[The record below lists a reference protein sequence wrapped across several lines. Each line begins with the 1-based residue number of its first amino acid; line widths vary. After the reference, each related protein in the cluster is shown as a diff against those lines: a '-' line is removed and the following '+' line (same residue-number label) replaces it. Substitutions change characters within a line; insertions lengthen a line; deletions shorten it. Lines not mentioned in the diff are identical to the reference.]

1 MRVLVVAEFSP
12 LGEAVI
18 EGLLAGHH
26 EIVEIWYGSG
36 RSGGDIEPTKR
47 EARSFAK
54 HLKRLDKGRGLPFR
68 DIGGTTHE
76 GRLSL
81 LDAIGRPP
89 GLVSAGSAIIF
100 RQPFLDAFDVAV
112 NFHPTLLP
120 HYRGPHPLDALI
132 LHGDADRYGGMT
144 MHLIN
149 AGIDEGAIVA
159 QRAIPRSSAR
169 HDLDWRR
176 RLSRAAGRMIEVD
189 FARLISGEV
198 KPSTQALEAGS
209 YVRLEDHQFTI
220 NEAWTV
226 QQVERVM
233 MDSGVMGQKRL
244 VRPLRS
250 TRGYFVC
257 GRPKLLGRP
266 SGADMVVRPWSVEL
280 DVEDGRLVLG
290 RERRPQR
297 WRRKFLMVWDRLR
310 FGFG

>member
-1 MRVLVVAEFSP
+1 MRVLVVAEFSA

-18 EGLLAGHH
+18 EGLLAGQH

-36 RSGGDIEPTKR
+36 RSGGDIELTARQARTVAKR
-47 EARSFAK
+47 
-54 HLKRLDKGRGLPFR
+54 LKRLDKGRGLPFR
-68 DIGGTTHE
+68 NVSGTSHADL
-76 GRLSL
+76 LSF

-100 RQPFLDAFDVAV
+100 RKPFLDAFEIAV
-112 NFHPTLLP
+112 NFHPAMLP

-169 HDLDWRR
+169 HGLDWRH
-176 RLSRAAGRMIEVD
+176 RLSRAAGQMIEVD
-189 FARLISGEV
+189 FARLISGQI
-198 KPSTQALEAGS
+198 KPSPQALDAGS

-220 NEAWTV
+220 NGAWTV

-233 MDSGVMGQKRL
+233 TESGVIGQKRL
-244 VRPLRS
+244 VRSLGS
-250 TRGYFVC
+250 QRGYFVC
-257 GRPKLLGRP
+257 GPPKVLGPP
-266 SGADMVVRPWSVEL
+266 SGEDMMVGSWSVEL
-280 DVEDGRLVLG
+280 DVDDGRLILG

-297 WRRKFLMVWDRLR
+297 WRRKLFMAWDRLR
-310 FGFG
+310 YGSG